1 MNPGPKPV
9 YIWQQP
15 DWPLFRFDVV
25 AAGGALQVARQ
36 HLGEALGLAQALGL
50 PALDGMLQDLW
61 VSEAVA
67 TAAIE
72 GERLDLATVR
82 SSVLRRLG
90 LGDPAGPTSRSV
102 DGLVAMMQDATA
114 GFDLPLDADRLCRWQ
129 SALFPGGT
137 SGVQRIAVGR
147 FRDHA
152 DAMQIVSGPLGR
164 EVVHYTA
171 PPSAAVPA
179 QMARFLDWL
188 EATRPRG
195 DAQRQQDGGLDGIT
209 RAALAHL
216 WFESIHPFEDGNG
229 RIGRAIADMVLAQD
243 LGRPIR
249 LVSLSGQ
256 LQASRRAYYDALN
269 AAQTGGLD
277 VTPWVLW
284 FIDQFGLACDR
295 SKQVMLGALQR
306 QQFWISHAGTPLNE
320 RQRKVVQRLLDA
332 GDGGFLGGLTAAKYI
347 KMTGVSKATATR
359 DLGELQRHGLLRT
372 QGVGKALRYQVNVP
386 QWLHSAMGEAAPASG
401 VGPHA
406 GPAPNLI

>member
-1 MNPGPKPV
+1 MNPDPKPI

-15 DWPLFRFDVV
+15 DGPLFRFDVV
-25 AAGGALQVARQ
+25 AVGGALQVARQ
-36 HLGEALGLAQALGL
+36 RLGEALELAQALGL
-50 PALDGMLQDLW
+50 PALDGVLQDLW

-90 LGDPAGPTSRSV
+90 LGDAAGPTSRDV

-114 GFDLPLDADRLCRWQ
+114 GFDQPLDGDRLCRWQ
-129 SALFPGGT
+129 SALFAGGT

-171 PPSAAVPA
+171 PPSAAVTA
-179 QMARFLDWL
+179 QMERLLDWF
-188 EATRPRG
+188 EATRPRS
-195 DAQRQQDGGLDGIT
+195 DAQRQQKGGVDGIT

-216 WFESIHPFEDGNG
+216 WFESIHPFEGGNG

-256 LQASRRAYYDALN
+256 LQASRRAYCDALN
-269 AAQTGGLD
+269 AAQSSGLD

-284 FIDQFGLACDR
+284 FID
-295 SKQVMLGALQR
+295 
-306 QQFWISHAGTPLNE
+306 
-320 RQRKVVQRLLDA
+320 
-332 GDGGFLGGLTAAKYI
+332 
-347 KMTGVSKATATR
+347 
-359 DLGELQRHGLLRT
+359 
-372 QGVGKALRYQVNVP
+372 
-386 QWLHSAMGEAAPASG
+386 
-401 VGPHA
+401 
-406 GPAPNLI
+406 